1 MKAGEQVLKYEMYN
15 PDEKCNCVVRALSK
29 MLEKNVINVK
39 DELINLATEMNH
51 IDYTDVEVFEKY
63 MELNNII
70 KEKNDL
76 KDVQIKDINF
86 SDGKYI
92 VFCWNKDNFYHLVS
106 IIDNVIYD
114 KKEDTL
120 NLYPISIYKEKIIE
134 LKNK

>member
-1 MKAGEQVLKYEMYN
+1 MLKFEMYN
-15 PDEKCNCVVRALSK
+15 PDENCNCVIRSLSK
-29 MLEKNVINVK
+29 ILEKNVINVK
-39 DELINLATEMNH
+39 DELINLANEMNH

-70 KEKNDL
+70 KENNNL
-76 KDVQIKDINF
+76 KDVQIKDIDF
-86 SDGKYI
+86 SNGKYV
-92 VFCWNKDNFYHLVS
+92 VFCWDKDNFYHLVS
-106 IIDNVIYD
+106 IIDNVLYD

>member
-86 SDGKYI
+86 SDWKYI